1 MTFIETLLI
10 ALIPSVISAVIS
22 YLIFHQQLV
31 SYKRETMV
39 ERAAKHFLKH
49 KTFTDRSFET
59 LQKHLGGWDNEPDEL
74 RKILVRA
81 GAVRSFR
88 GEEEW
93 WTLLSRWDEKIE
105 NIKNRKSS

>member
-1 MTFIETLLI
+1 MTFIETLLV
-10 ALIPSVISAVIS
+10 ALIPSFISSVIS

-31 SYKRETMV
+31 SYKRDTMA

-49 KTFTDRSFET
+49 KTFTDRSFDT
-59 LQKHLGGWDNEPDEL
+59 LQKHLGGWDDEPDEL

-81 GAVRSFR
+81 GAVRSYR
-88 GEEEW
+88 DNKEW

-105 NIKNRKSS
+105 NIKSRKGN